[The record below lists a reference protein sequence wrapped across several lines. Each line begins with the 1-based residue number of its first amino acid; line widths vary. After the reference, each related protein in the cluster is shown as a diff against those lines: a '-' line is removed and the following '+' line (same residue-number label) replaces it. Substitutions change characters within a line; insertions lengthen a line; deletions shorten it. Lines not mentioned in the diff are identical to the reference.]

1 MEFVTTR
8 DELRTIY
15 KTPRPTDGS
24 IRKEMKALDGHCRSF
39 IGKSPF
45 VLIGSSD
52 GAGNADVTPKGD
64 KPGFAAVLDDTT
76 IAIPDRP
83 GNNRLDTLENIL
95 LHPSVGLLFLI
106 PGMNETL
113 RVNGEARIT
122 VDGGLRERLAIDG
135 KEPQSVVVVTVK
147 AAYMHCAKAFMRS
160 DLWKPETWYDRATL
174 PTLGQILRD
183 QLALAD
189 SAEATD
195 RWLDEEYKQTM
206 W

>member
-1 MEFVTTR
+1 
-8 DELRTIY
+8 
-15 KTPRPTDGS
+15 
-24 IRKEMKALDGHCRSF
+24 
-39 IGKSPF
+39 
-45 VLIGSSD
+45 VL
-52 GAGNADVTPKGD
+52 
-64 KPGFAAVLDDTT
+64 
-76 IAIPDRP
+76 
-83 GNNRLDTLENIL
+83 
-95 LHPSVGLLFLI
+95 
-106 PGMNETL
+106 
-113 RVNGEARIT
+113 
-122 VDGGLRERLAIDG
+122 
-135 KEPQSVVVVTVK
+135 VTVK